1 MTTYKNLVL
10 AIFNSTWSAIIA
22 FCLIPV
28 YVNYLGIE
36 TYAIISLY
44 VTLNLFLQIFDFGI
58 YPTLI
63 RKTAQNLNQ
72 KSHNKFEKTVQNF
85 LIVNIIVSSIIFV
98 SSIAF
103 SDFFALTWLNKTI
116 IPFEIVSNSIMLI
129 GILIAIR
136 WPILIFQAILFGS
149 KFAKHALIINVLMVS
164 FNAIGA
170 LVLIILFSANIVQFF
185 IWQIFSSGIY
195 TITIFIICKKKTNI
209 NFWGKFNFSDL
220 KNSLQLSYQLWLVT
234 ASGILITQVDKL
246 ILSNLLSLDKFGI
259 YMLAASSAAILQ
271 IIINPFYTIFYPK
284 FSKLYIEN
292 NIKEICHLYGTL
304 VKSLSSVL
312 LPLGLFIIISSEF
325 LLFIWTGDKN
335 LSSSIAPVFNLLLA
349 ASVFNGITYI
359 PYIIQLSFG
368 KNWIPLSLNIL
379 FTIINIPLI
388 IVFVKWYGFLG
399 GGLVLLL
406 NQIIIFFI
414 NPLLIQKYVSNK
426 IIIKDFLY
434 NTTVPILTFLLG
446 IIIYF
451 LFLKTIINND
461 YQKIFIG
468 LVFLLLTLMFNI
480 IIFKDTRNALFDIL
494 NYIFRLQIK
503 NK

>member
-1 MTTYKNLVL
+1 M
-10 AIFNSTWSAIIA
+10 
-22 FCLIPV
+22 
-28 YVNYLGIE
+28 
-36 TYAIISLY
+36 
-44 VTLNLFLQIFDFGI
+44 
-58 YPTLI
+58 
-63 RKTAQNLNQ
+63 
-72 KSHNKFEKTVQNF
+72 
-85 LIVNIIVSSIIFV
+85 
-98 SSIAF
+98 
-103 SDFFALTWLNKTI
+103 
-116 IPFEIVSNSIMLI
+116 
-129 GILIAIR
+129 
-136 WPILIFQAILFGS
+136 
-149 KFAKHALIINVLMVS
+149 
-164 FNAIGA
+164 
-170 LVLIILFSANIVQFF
+170 
-185 IWQIFSSGIY
+185 
-195 TITIFIICKKKTNI
+195 
-209 NFWGKFNFSDL
+209 
-220 KNSLQLSYQLWLVT
+220 QLSYQLWLVT

-259 YMLAASSAAILQ
+259 YMLAASSSAILQ

-284 FSKLYIEN
+284 FSKLYNEN

-312 LPLGLFIIISSEF
+312 LPIGLFIIISSEF

-451 LFLKTIINND
+451 LFLKNIISND
-461 YQKIFIG
+461 YQKFFIG
-468 LVFLLLTLMFNI
+468 LVFSLLTLMFNI
-480 IIFKDTRNALFDIL
+480 IFFKDTRNALFHIL